1 MNLKVKIARTEED
14 LNEAFRL
21 RYEIFGEE
29 LGYIN
34 KNNFPDRIEK
44 DNFDDLETTTNF
56 VVKKNSET
64 IGTVRLIENVG
75 LPFNI
80 EQYVDIDD
88 LKKDENINIA
98 EASRFCV
105 RKNERF
111 NVKHSFSL
119 CKLIINYAISRD
131 ITDIIVLSN
140 STKSKEGNTI
150 KYFKNIGF
158 YQFSDEIYYGKF
170 NEYAIPLRLKLNK
183 ISATMMAFLKRRT
196 SYIEKL
202 YDALSVD

>member
-34 KNNFPDRIEK
+34 KNNFPDRVEK

-170 NEYAIPLRLKLNK
+170 NEYAIPLRLNLKK
-183 ISATMMAFLKRRT
+183 MSVTMMCFLKKH
-196 SYIEKL
+196 SI
-202 YDALSVD
+202 